1 MFVVGWT
8 VEVLL
13 SSVDRYVLQVDSPD
27 VKSLDALDLGDDF
40 AVDARQHCVIVARL
54 LVHDACVELVG
65 QLLEVIPANRK
76 TKQNYRRCL
85 FGVEI

>member
-40 AVDARQHCVIVARL
+40 AVDAR
-54 LVHDACVELVG
+54 
-65 QLLEVIPANRK
+65 
-76 TKQNYRRCL
+76 
-85 FGVEI
+85 